1 MVSLITHVLLCECTD
16 KSTQSIHRWSVTFS
30 IGVIFVISVYETERP
45 SKRNTKIFRIHF
57 RRLIVRSLSRKR
69 LDCRN
74 LLTIVWSSLQS
85 NEVPPVSYS
94 VTFCLTHA
102 CSSARMTSIADDTS
116 WCEVRRNTWLDWRDA
131 RKRLHKRSLITVI
144 FLSRRDA
151 RHDKRGKNFIRKRLV
166 CVLSV
171 SRDRNLWVFEVN
183 RAENAFWQSIEKRK
197 RTITTYISREP

>member
-45 SKRNTKIFRIHF
+45 SRRNTKIFRMHF
-57 RRLIVRSLSRKR
+57 RRLIIYSLSKKAPE
-69 LDCRN
+69 LPKP
-74 LLTIVWSSLQS
+74 VWSSLWN

-94 VTFCLTHA
+94 VTFCLTLA
-102 CSSARMTSIADDTS
+102 CSSARMASITDDTS

-131 RKRLHKRSLITVI
+131 RKRLHERSLITVI

-151 RHDKRGKNFIRKRLV
+151 RYDKRGKNFIRKRLV